1 MKDEDKKA
9 MDIQAPVFGTITKS
23 VLTFAQAVEFYRLQG
38 FKPARGLL
46 NTDLG
51 IEKNYDAQDVIDAI
65 NERRPLK
72 DPIK

>member
-1 MKDEDKKA
+1 

-38 FKPARGLL
+38 FTPASGLL

-51 IEKNYDAQDVIDAI
+51 IEKHYDAQDVLDAI
-65 NERRPLK
+65 NERRPVK
-72 DPIK
+72 DPLK